1 MKKWYAVIGDPIAQ
15 SSSPRMHDAWLEQ
28 LDLDATYVPIHIREG
43 ELNEGFESMKRL
55 GASGW
60 NVTVPHKEAI
70 VPLLD
75 RIDPLAQRMQAVNT
89 VVIEDGAYVG
99 YNTDGIG
106 FVRSLQEAYPE
117 HEKGNVL
124 LIGAGGA
131 AKGIAFAMQQEGY
144 ASLTVANRSV
154 ERADALARA
163 LGNGARSC
171 TLEEAERQFDTFDV
185 VVQTTS
191 VGMNFATAGT
201 PLPVTRVKEG
211 AVVADIIYNPLETE
225 FLRQAKRAG
234 ARTLNGLGMFVH
246 QGAES
251 FEKWTGIRPDTKSM
265 IQRLTDELGGTTC

>member
-15 SSSPRMHDAWLEQ
+15 SSSPRMHDVWLDE
-28 LDLDATYVPIHIREG
+28 LGLDATYVPIHIREG
-43 ELNEGFESMKRL
+43 ELKEGFESMKRL

-70 VPLLD
+70 VSLLD
-75 RIDPLAQRMQAVNT
+75 RVDPLARNMQAVNT

-124 LIGAGGA
+124 FIGAGGA

-163 LGNGARSC
+163 LGNGAKSC
-171 TLEEAERQFDTFDV
+171 TLGEAERQFHTFDV

-191 VGMNFATAGT
+191 VGMHFATAGT
-201 PLPVTRVKEG
+201 PIPVTRVKEG

-251 FEKWTGIRPDTKSM
+251 FEKWTGIRPNTKSM